1 MENYKIAYIDEPLL
15 LIHQE
20 GERVQRTFD
29 QSEEYTR
36 HYLTVFEP
44 RLQKLSDKNKKR
56 VITVISLER
65 ARLAIQMGEK
75 KKAAQILKEGK
86 IGLWAIAR
94 YIIYLTN
101 RMITHKSYGFSI

>member
-1 MENYKIAYIDEPLL
+1 MRGFK
-15 LIHQE
+15 
-20 GERVQRTFD
+20 ERLTKV
-29 QSEEYTR
+29 EEYTR